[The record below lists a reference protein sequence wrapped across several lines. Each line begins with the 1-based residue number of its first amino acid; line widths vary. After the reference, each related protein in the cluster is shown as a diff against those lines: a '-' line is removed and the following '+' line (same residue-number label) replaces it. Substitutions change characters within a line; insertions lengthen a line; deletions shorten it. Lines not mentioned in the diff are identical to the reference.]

1 MDKKA
6 TGEAFHLNGLNGL
19 RAIAALSVVITHIV
33 QGLEYFGLQRMYG
46 LDMAGYGVTLFFTL
60 SGFLITYL
68 LLLEKEKY
76 GSINIRKFYL
86 RRILRIWP
94 LYYLYLILAVIAL
107 LMYNPQFLNGNIF
120 FYILLLANVP
130 LILGTQLPVL
140 HHFWSLGVEEQ
151 FYLFWPWVVKHTK
164 KLKIWLIIFISAL
177 MLLKLGTWYY
187 FSRTGDFIPLN
198 IIHYTR
204 FHCMA
209 LGALAALLYFEGNRL
224 FIKFSFHIITQI
236 IVWICVAICAVNK
249 FFVANL
255 INDELIA
262 LISVVLIVNVSLN
275 PHTLIRMN
283 NSYLDY
289 IGKISFGIYV
299 YHPLVIYLSAKWL
312 GGYIALLEKDYQYIV
327 IYFLVMFS
335 TIAIAHLSYR
345 FFEKP
350 FLHLKERFA
359 RVKSTG

>member
-1 MDKKA
+1 MDTKV
-6 TGEAFHLNGLNGL
+6 TSEAFHLKGLNGL
-19 RAIAALSVVITHIV
+19 RAIAAISVVITHIV
-33 QGLEYFGLQRMYG
+33 QGLEYFDLPRMYG
-46 LDMAGYGVTLFFTL
+46 LEMAGYGVTLFFAL

-76 GSINIRKFYL
+76 GNINIRQFYL

-107 LMYNPQFLNGNIF
+107 FVYDPQFLNGNIF

-130 LILGTQLPVL
+130 LILGAQLPVL

-164 KLKIWLIIFISAL
+164 KLKRWLIVFISAL
-177 MLLKLGTWYY
+177 LIIKLGAWYY
-187 FSRTGDFIPLN
+187 FSRTGNAIPLN
-198 IIHYTR
+198 TVHFTR

-209 LGALAALLYFEGNRL
+209 LGALAALLHYEKNRL
-224 FIKFSFHIITQI
+224 FLKFSFHIVTQV
-236 IVWICVAICAVNK
+236 IVWICVGICAVNK
-249 FFVANL
+249 FFVAHL

-262 LISVVLIVNVSLN
+262 LISIMLILNVSLN
-275 PHTLIRMN
+275 PRTLIRMD
-283 NSYLDY
+283 NSYLNY
-289 IGKISFGIYV
+289 IGRISFGIYV
-299 YHPLVIYLSAKWL
+299 YHPLVIYMSAKWL
-312 GGYIALLEKDYQYIV
+312 GGYISQVDKDYRYIL

-335 TIAIAHLSYR
+335 TIAIAHLSYK

-350 FLHLKERFA
+350 FLQLKEKYA
-359 RVKSTG
+359 RVKSSR